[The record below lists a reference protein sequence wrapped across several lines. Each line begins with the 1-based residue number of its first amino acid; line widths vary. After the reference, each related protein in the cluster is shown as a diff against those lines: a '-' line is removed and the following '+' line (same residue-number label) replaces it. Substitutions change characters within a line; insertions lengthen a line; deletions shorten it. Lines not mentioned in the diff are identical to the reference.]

1 MHNEML
7 FISVLLHGNESTGFL
22 AVQALLRKYQT
33 RTLPRALSVFFGNVS
48 AAKTGVRRLVGQAD
62 YNRIWP
68 GIQLSACP
76 EIRMASDIV
85 GVMTQKPLFA
95 SVDIH
100 NNTGLNPHY
109 SCINKL
115 GPQFIQLATLF
126 GSFVV
131 YFTSPKGCAVICIFP
146 VLPCCHIRI
155 WSTRAT
161 IQR

>member
-1 MHNEML
+1 MP
-7 FISVLLHGNESTGFL
+7 FQS
-22 AVQALLRKYQT
+22 
-33 RTLPRALSVFFGNVS
+33 FFGNVS

-68 GIQLSACP
+68 GTQLSACP
-76 EIRMASDIV
+76 ETRMASDIV

-115 GPQFIQLATLF
+115 GAQFI
-126 GSFVV
+126 
-131 YFTSPKGCAVICIFP
+131 
-146 VLPCCHIRI
+146 
-155 WSTRAT
+155 
-161 IQR
+161 